1 MDANGHARVERRVPR
16 PELVPELLPF
26 PDAGA
31 LSRAAAE
38 LVAEIAEAAVAARGR
53 FTMALSGG
61 HTPESLYRMLAG
73 EYRDRMPWA
82 ETHLYF
88 GDERCVPPT
97 DPDSN
102 YRMAEAA
109 LVSRVPGLEGR
120 THRIEG
126 ERAPVDAAARYDAL
140 LRAALTDEAATFD
153 LVLLGMGPDGHTASL
168 FPGSPALEERERWA
182 VATEAP
188 PTMATRARVTL
199 TYPVL
204 TASRIVLFLCA
215 GADKRERLAAVL
227 ADTGRPDAP
236 YPASRMTARERLVWL
251 VDDAAMP

>member
-1 MDANGHARVERRVPR
+1 
-16 PELVPELLPF
+16 
-26 PDAGA
+26 
-31 LSRAAAE
+31 
-38 LVAEIAEAAVAARGR
+38 
-53 FTMALSGG
+53 
-61 HTPESLYRMLAG
+61 MLAG
-73 EYRDRMPWA
+73 EYSARMPWA
-82 ETHLYF
+82 STHLYF

-102 YRMAEAA
+102 YRMADAA
-109 LVSRVPGLEGR
+109 LIAEVPGLVAR

-126 ERAPVDAAARYDAL
+126 ERGPIEAAARYDAL
-140 LRAALTDEAATFD
+140 LRGTFVDLAATFD

-168 FPGSPALEERERWA
+168 FPGSPALEERDRWA
-182 VATEAP
+182 VGTEAP
-188 PTMATRARVTL
+188 PTMTTRERVTL

-236 YPASRMTARERLVWL
+236 YPASRMTARDRLVWL
-251 VDDAAMP
+251 VDHAAMP

>member
-1 MDANGHARVERRVPR
+1 MGGSGSVWGRPLPQ

-26 PDAGA
+26 PDPPA

-61 HTPESLYRMLAG
+61 RTPEMLYGLLAS
-73 EYRDRMPWA
+73 EYRDRMPWSA
-82 ETHLYF
+82 THLYF

-102 YRMAEAA
+102 YRMANAT
-109 LVSRVPGLEGR
+109 LLSQVPGLEQR

-126 ERAPVDAAARYDAL
+126 ERGAVEAASRYEAVLRDAFR
-140 LRAALTDEAATFD
+140 DEATTFD

-182 VATEAP
+182 VPTEAP
-188 PTMATRARVTL
+188 PTMKTRARVTL

-227 ADTGRPDAP
+227 ADTNRPDSP
-236 YPASRMTARERLVWL
+236 YPASRVTAQERLVWL

>member
-1 MDANGHARVERRVPR
+1 VRGRRLPQ
-16 PELVPELLPF
+16 PDLVPELLPF
-26 PDAGA
+26 PDPAA

-53 FTMALSGG
+53 FAMALSGG
-61 HTPESLYRMLAG
+61 HTPEALYRMLAG
-73 EYRDRMPWA
+73 EYRDRMPWDA
-82 ETHLYF
+82 THLYF

-102 YRMAEAA
+102 YRMANAT
-109 LVSRVPGLEGR
+109 LVSQVPGLERR

-126 ERAPVDAAARYDAL
+126 ERGAIDAASRYDAL
-140 LRAALTDEAATFD
+140 LRGAFLDEGTTFD

-168 FPGSPALEERERWA
+168 FPGSPALDERVRWA
-182 VATEAP
+182 VPTDAP
-188 PTMATRARVTL
+188 PTMKTRARVTL

-227 ADTGRPDAP
+227 ADTGKPDAP

-251 VDDAAMP
+251 VDAAAMP

>member
-1 MDANGHARVERRVPR
+1 VPR

-26 PDAGA
+26 PDAAA

-38 LVAEIAEAAVAARGR
+38 LVAEIAETAVTERGR

-73 EYRDRMPWA
+73 EYSARMPWA
-82 ETHLYF
+82 STHLYF

-102 YRMAEAA
+102 YRMADAA
-109 LVSRVPGLEGR
+109 LIAEVPGLVAR

-126 ERAPVDAAARYDAL
+126 ERGPIEAAARYDAL
-140 LRAALTDEAATFD
+140 LRGTFVDLAATFD

-168 FPGSPALEERERWA
+168 FPGSPALEERDRWA
-182 VATEAP
+182 VGTEAP
-188 PTMATRARVTL
+188 PTMTTRERVTL

-236 YPASRMTARERLVWL
+236 YPASRMTARDRLVWL
-251 VDDAAMP
+251 VDHAAMP

>member
-1 MDANGHARVERRVPR
+1 VQGQLVQGRLVPQ
-16 PELVPELLPF
+16 PDLVPELLPF
-26 PDAGA
+26 PDPAT

-38 LVAEIAEAAVAARGR
+38 LVAEIAEGAVAARGR
-53 FTMALSGG
+53 FAMALSGG
-61 HTPESLYRMLAG
+61 HTPELLYRMLASD
-73 EYRDRMPWA
+73 YRDRMPW
-82 ETHLYF
+82 ESTHLYF

-102 YRMAEAA
+102 YRMADAA
-109 LVSRVPGLEGR
+109 LVSQVPGLERR

-126 ERAPVDAAARYDAL
+126 ELGAVDAASRYEAL
-140 LRAALTDEAATFD
+140 LRSAFIDPVATFD

-168 FPGSPALEERERWA
+168 FPGSPTLEERLRWA
-182 VATEAP
+182 VPTEAP
-188 PTMATRARVTL
+188 ATMTTRARVTL

-204 TASRIVLFLCA
+204 TAARVVLFLCA

-227 ADTGRPDAP
+227 ADTGRPDSP

>member
-1 MDANGHARVERRVPR
+1 LRS

-26 PDAGA
+26 PDAAA

-38 LVAEIAEAAVAARGR
+38 LVAEIAEAAVATRGR

-61 HTPESLYRMLAG
+61 RTPEALYRMLAG
-73 EYRDRMPWA
+73 EYRDRMPWG

-102 YRMAEAA
+102 YRMADAA

-126 ERAPVDAAARYDAL
+126 ELGGVKASSRYDAV
-140 LRAALTDEAATFD
+140 LRGAFTDPATTFD

-168 FPGSPALEERERWA
+168 FPGSPALDERDRWA

-188 PTMATRARVTL
+188 ATMTTRERVTL

-204 TASRIVLFLCA
+204 AAARVVLFLCA
-215 GADKRERLAAVL
+215 GADKRERLASVL
-227 ADTGRPDAP
+227 AETGRPDAP
-236 YPASRMTARERLVWL
+236 FPASRMTARERLVWL

>member
-1 MDANGHARVERRVPR
+1 MPQ

-26 PDAGA
+26 PDPGA

-38 LVAEIAEAAVAARGR
+38 LVAEVATAAVAARGR
-53 FTMALSGG
+53 FAMALSGG
-61 HTPESLYRMLAG
+61 RTPEMLYELLAG
-73 EYRDRMPWA
+73 EYRAQMPWDA
-82 ETHLYF
+82 THLYF

-102 YRMAEAA
+102 YRMADRA
-109 LVSRVPGLEGR
+109 LLSRVPGLEQR

-126 ERAPVDAAARYDAL
+126 ELGAAEAAARYDAL
-140 LRAALTDEAATFD
+140 LRGAFVDAATTFD

-168 FPGSPALEERERWA
+168 FPGSPALDERQRWA
-182 VATEAP
+182 VPTEAP
-188 PTMATRARVTL
+188 PTMKTRQRVTL
-199 TYPVL
+199 TYPAL
-204 TASRIVLFLCA
+204 DAGRIVLFLAA

-236 YPASRMTARERLVWL
+236 YPASRVTARERLVWL
-251 VDDAAMP
+251 VDEAAMP

>member
-1 MDANGHARVERRVPR
+1 LPQ

-26 PDAGA
+26 PDPPA

-38 LVAEIAEAAVAARGR
+38 LVAEVAAGAVAARGR
-53 FTMALSGG
+53 FAMALSGG
-61 HTPESLYRMLAG
+61 RTPEMLYTLLAS
-73 EYRDRMPWA
+73 EYLEQMPWDA
-82 ETHLYF
+82 MHLYF

-102 YRMAEAA
+102 YRMADRA
-109 LVSRVPGLEGR
+109 LLSRVPGLERR

-126 ERAPVDAAARYDAL
+126 ELGGAEAAARYDAV
-140 LRAALTDEAATFD
+140 LRGAFLDEATTFD

-168 FPGSPALEERERWA
+168 FPGSPALDERQRWA
-182 VATEAP
+182 VPTEAP
-188 PTMATRARVTL
+188 PTMTTRDRVTL

-204 TASRIVLFLCA
+204 CAGRIVLFLAA

-236 YPASRMTARERLVWL
+236 YPASRVTARERLVWL
-251 VDDAAMP
+251 VDEAAMP